1 MVLFAF
7 VVLVDHCTNN
17 IYITF
22 YYDYY
27 DFKISVSWNAKA
39 SVKISFN
46 TMETASID

>member
-1 MVLFAF
+1 MVLFAI

-22 YYDYY
+22 YY

-39 SVKISFN
+39 SVKISLN
-46 TMETASID
+46 TMETAGID

>member
-1 MVLFAF
+1 MVLFAI

-27 DFKISVSWNAKA
+27 DFKISVSWNAKDIIQYNGNC
-39 SVKISFN
+39 KHRLK
-46 TMETASID
+46 